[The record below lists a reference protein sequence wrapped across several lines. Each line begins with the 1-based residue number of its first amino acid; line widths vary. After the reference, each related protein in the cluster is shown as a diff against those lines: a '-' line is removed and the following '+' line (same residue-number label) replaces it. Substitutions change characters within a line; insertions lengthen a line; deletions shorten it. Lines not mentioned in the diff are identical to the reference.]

1 MRPSGG
7 SNECNSGDFSP
18 VEEESGLGVMVGQKG
33 YKIKEVGKVQSHYT
47 RFIPKGPFEEA
58 NCEQST

>member
-33 YKIKEVGKVQSHYT
+33 YKIKEVGKDPITLYT
-47 RFIPKGPFEEA
+47 FYTQGPFRR
-58 NCEQST
+58 SKL